1 VPRAP
6 RSAAPGI
13 RLSLRIGTLQ
23 YWRMGVIDLRSD
35 TVTMPTPEMR
45 RAMSSAPLGD
55 DVFGD
60 DPTVN
65 QLEEVA
71 AARLGKEASVFL
83 PSGTM
88 GNLIGVAVT
97 ARSGEEVIADAD
109 SHVFLYE
116 AAGAAAIAGVQI
128 RPVPTAMGFISAEQ
142 VAAAVRPRDDPHVP
156 LTAALFLENT
166 HNVHGGVVWP
176 LEALREA
183 SAAAR
188 AQGIHVH
195 LDGARIFNAAV
206 ALGVDASEIAASADT
221 VTFCISKGLGCP
233 AGSLFCGSSET
244 VDQARRWRKR
254 LGGAMRQTGVLAA
267 AGLIALDT
275 MVDRLAEDHAN
286 ARTLAEGLAEL
297 PGVSCDLSRV
307 QTNLVY
313 FDVARVTGAEF
324 EEACR
329 QRGLLGAATDRHR
342 VRFVTHNGITASDIQ
357 SVIAIC
363 EEVMTA

>member
-1 VPRAP
+1 VD
-6 RSAAPGI
+6 
-13 RLSLRIGTLQ
+13 
-23 YWRMGVIDLRSD
+23 VIDLRSD
-35 TVTMPTPEMR
+35 TVTQPTPEMR
-45 RAMSSAPLGD
+45 RAMIDAPLGD
-55 DVFGD
+55 DVMGD

-65 QLEEVA
+65 RLEEVA
-71 AARLGKEASVFL
+71 AARLGKAASVFL

-88 GNLIGVAVT
+88 GNLIGVAVN
-97 ARSGEEVIADAD
+97 ARSGEEVIADAE

-116 AAGAAAIAGVQI
+116 AAGAASVAGVQI
-128 RPVPTAMGFISAEQ
+128 QPIATVAGIMSREQ
-142 VAAAVRPRDDPHVP
+142 IEAAIRPRDDLHYP

-176 LEALREA
+176 MDALRAA
-183 SAAAR
+183 SRAAHG
-188 AQGIHVH
+188 QGVSVH

-206 ALGVDASEIAASADT
+206 ALGVDVADIAAPADT

-233 AGSLFCGSSET
+233 AGSLFCGNQEA

-267 AGLIALDT
+267 AGLVALDT

-313 FDVARVTGAEF
+313 FDLAKLPAAEF
-324 EEACR
+324 QDACR
-329 QRGLLGAATDRHR
+329 RRGLLGEATGRQR
-342 VRFVTHNGITASDIQ
+342 VRFVTHNGITAADVQAALS
-357 SVIAIC
+357 IC
-363 EEVMTA
+363 EEVMSA

>member
-1 VPRAP
+1 
-6 RSAAPGI
+6 
-13 RLSLRIGTLQ
+13 
-23 YWRMGVIDLRSD
+23 MGVIDLRSD
-35 TVTMPTPEMR
+35 TVTQPTPEMR
-45 RAMSSAPLGD
+45 RAMTTAPLGD

-65 QLEEVA
+65 RLEEVA

-88 GNLIGVAVT
+88 GNLIAVAVH
-97 ARSGEEVIADAD
+97 ARSGEELIADAD

-128 RPVPTAMGFISAEQ
+128 RPVATHAGIMVPEQ
-142 VAAAVRPRDDPHVP
+142 IEAAVRPRDDSHVP

-176 LEALREA
+176 LDALRAA
-183 SAAAR
+183 SDTAR
-188 AQGIHVH
+188 AQGVHVH
-195 LDGARIFNAAV
+195 LDGARIFNASV
-206 ALGVDASEIAASADT
+206 ALGVNASDIAASADT

-233 AGSLFCGSSET
+233 AGSILCGSKET
-244 VDQARRWRKR
+244 IDHARRWRKR

-267 AGLIALDT
+267 AGLVALET
-275 MVDRLAEDHAN
+275 MVDRLAEDHSN

-297 PGVSCDLSRV
+297 PGISCDLSRV

-313 FDVARVTGAEF
+313 FDLAKVSGAEF
-324 EEACR
+324 QEECR
-329 QRGLLGAATDRHR
+329 RRGLLGEATDRQR
-342 VRFVTHNGITASDIQ
+342 VRFVTHLGITADDVQAALS
-357 SVIAIC
+357 IC
-363 EEVMTA
+363 EEVMSA

>member
-1 VPRAP
+1 
-6 RSAAPGI
+6 
-13 RLSLRIGTLQ
+13 
-23 YWRMGVIDLRSD
+23 MVIDLRSD
-35 TVTMPTPEMR
+35 TVTQPTPEMR
-45 RAMSSAPLGD
+45 HAMTTAPLGD

-65 QLEEVA
+65 RLEEVA

-88 GNLIGVAVT
+88 GNLVGVAVH
-97 ARSGEEVIADAD
+97 ARSGEEIIADAE

-116 AAGAAAIAGVQI
+116 AAGSAAVAGVQI
-128 RPVPTAMGFISAEQ
+128 RPVATQAGVMSPEQ
-142 VAAAVRPRDDPHVP
+142 VEAAVRPRDDPHVP

-176 LEALREA
+176 LDALRAA

-188 AQGIHVH
+188 GQGLRVH
-195 LDGARIFNAAV
+195 LDGARIFNASV
-206 ALGVDASEIAASADT
+206 ALGVAVADLAAQADT
-221 VTFCISKGLGCP
+221 VTFCLSKGLGCP
-233 AGSLFCGSSET
+233 AGSLFCGSREA
-244 VDQARRWRKR
+244 VDQGRRWRKR

-286 ARTLAEGLAEL
+286 ARTLAEGLDEL
-297 PGVSCDLSRV
+297 PGLSCDLTRV

-313 FDVARVTGAEF
+313 FDVAKGSAAEF
-324 EEACR
+324 QDGCR
-329 QRGLLGAATDRHR
+329 RRGLLGEATDKHR
-342 VRFVTHNGITASDIQ
+342 VRFVTHHGITSADIQ
-357 SVIAIC
+357 SALAIC
-363 EEVMTA
+363 EEVVSA